1 MKLLNFFFL
10 LILAFIFLMPATG
23 SAEIVDRIV
32 AIVNED
38 VITLAELGKEE
49 QRLIG
54 QLQQEASAATIER
67 DKERIR
73 TEVLNHLIERK
84 LAEQEAKRLGL
95 SVSEAEV
102 DAAIEKIIR
111 DHEITKEQL
120 AARLE
125 QEGVSMEEYRQ
136 KLKEQIER
144 FKLISQAVN
153 AKIVITEDKLREY
166 YKNNRR
172 GYAGQQE
179 YRVQHIVLSI
189 PKGCSEEEKQDIL
202 KKAEGIRQQARDGA
216 DFEGL
221 ARQLSRYPT
230 ASEGGNLG
238 YLDKN
243 ELAPYMRDVITSL
256 KTGEVSPVVET
267 PIGYQVFKVTDIKE
281 SKEKTFEEV
290 KEGIYQVL
298 FEQDV
303 NKRFTVWI
311 KELRDRSY
319 IEVLL

>member
-1 MKLLNFFFL
+1 MKLINFFFL
-10 LILAFIFLMPATG
+10 LISSLIFLLPAVG

-49 QRLIG
+49 QRLID
-54 QLQQEASAATIER
+54 QLQREASAATIER
-67 DKERIR
+67 EKGKIR

-84 LAEQEAKRLGL
+84 LAEQEAKRLRL

-120 AARLE
+120 TARLE
-125 QEGVSMEEYRQ
+125 QDGVSMEEYRQ

-144 FKLISQAVN
+144 FKLISQTVN
-153 AKIVITEDKLREY
+153 AKIVITEDKLREH
-166 YKNNRR
+166 YKNNQRS
-172 GYAGQQE
+172 YTGQQE
-179 YRVQHIVLSI
+179 YRVQHIVFSI
-189 PKGCSEEEKQDIL
+189 PRVCSEEEKQAIS
-202 KKAEGIRQQARDGA
+202 KKAEDIRQRAKDGA

-221 ARQLSRYPT
+221 ARQFSGYPT

-243 ELAPYMRDVITSL
+243 ELAPYMRDVITAL
-256 KTGEVSPVVET
+256 KAGEVSPVVET
-267 PIGYQVFKVTDIKE
+267 PIGYQIFKVIDIKE

-290 KEGIYQVL
+290 REEIYQVL

-303 NKRFTVWI
+303 NKRFMVWI
-311 KELRDRSY
+311 TELRDRSY
-319 IEVLL
+319 IELLL

>member
-1 MKLLNFFFL
+1 MKLINFFFL
-10 LILAFIFLMPATG
+10 LISSLIFLLPAVG

-49 QRLIG
+49 QRIIG
-54 QLQQEASAATIER
+54 QFQQEASDATIER
-67 DKERIR
+67 EKGKIR
-73 TEVLNHLIERK
+73 AGVLNHLVERK

-102 DAAIEKIIR
+102 DAAIEKIVR

-120 AARLE
+120 TARLE
-125 QEGVSMEEYRQ
+125 QDGVSMEEYRQ

-144 FKLISQAVN
+144 FKLIGQAVN
-153 AKIVITEDKLREY
+153 AKIVITEDKLREH
-166 YKNNRR
+166 YKNNQRS
-172 GYAGQQE
+172 YTGQQE
-179 YRVQHIVLSI
+179 YRVQHIVFSI
-189 PKGCSEEEKQDIL
+189 PRGCSEKEKQTIF
-202 KKAEGIRQQARDGA
+202 KKAEDIHQRAKDGA

-221 ARQLSRYPT
+221 ARQFSEYAT

-243 ELAPYMRDVITSL
+243 ELAPYMRDVIAAL
-256 KTGEVSPVVET
+256 KAGEVSPVVET
-267 PIGYQVFKVTDIKE
+267 PIGYQIFKVINIKE
-281 SKEKTFEEV
+281 SKEKAFEEV
-290 KEGIYQVL
+290 KEEIYQVL

-303 NKRFTVWI
+303 NRRFMIWI

>member
-1 MKLLNFFFL
+1 MKPINRFFL
-10 LILAFIFLMPATG
+10 LISSLIFLLPAVG

-49 QRLIG
+49 QRVIG
-54 QLQQEASAATIER
+54 QLQQEASAAAIER
-67 DKERIR
+67 EKGKIR

-120 AARLE
+120 TARLE
-125 QEGVSMEEYRQ
+125 QDGISMEEYRQ

-144 FKLISQAVN
+144 FKLISQTVN
-153 AKIVITEDKLREY
+153 AKIVITEDKLREH
-166 YKNNRR
+166 YKNNQRS
-172 GYAGQQE
+172 YTGQQE
-179 YRVQHIVLSI
+179 YRVQHIVFSI
-189 PKGCSEEEKQDIL
+189 PVGCSEKEKHAIL
-202 KKAEGIRQQARDGA
+202 KKAEDIRQRARDGA
-216 DFEGL
+216 DFECL
-221 ARQLSRYPT
+221 ARQFSGYPT

-243 ELAPYMRDVITSL
+243 ELAPYMKDVITSL

-267 PIGYQVFKVTDIKE
+267 PIGYQIFKVIDIKE
-281 SKEKTFEEV
+281 SKEKTFEEA
-290 KEGIYQVL
+290 KEEIYQVL

-303 NKRFTVWI
+303 NKRFMVWI